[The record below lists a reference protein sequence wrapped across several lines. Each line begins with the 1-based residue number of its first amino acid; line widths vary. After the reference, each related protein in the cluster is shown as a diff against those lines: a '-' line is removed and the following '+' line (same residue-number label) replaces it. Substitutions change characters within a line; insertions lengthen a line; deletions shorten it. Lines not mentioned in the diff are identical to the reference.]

1 MRQRVAQNSTSV
13 DASGTYLEWFK
24 ANLALNGFQSDS
36 TAVSVLT

>member
-1 MRQRVAQNSTSV
+1 MRRGWRKNSTSV